1 MGQVACGDV
10 YDEQLPHNQGFDY
23 AEYSPY
29 NGAIWGWQ
37 DSAEFPRK
45 YAGTAAKSPFWLDVP
60 EDYFE
65 RFDMEPHFIW
75 EGRPGEKP
83 KKVMPANCET
93 YQEIDNR
100 RTDAINKYVKDHAKS
115 DKPFFIYFPSDATN

>member
-1 MGQVACGDV
+1 
-10 YDEQLPHNQGFDY
+10 
-23 AEYSPY
+23 
-29 NGAIWGWQ
+29 
-37 DSAEFPRK
+37 
-45 YAGTAAKSPFWLDVP
+45 LDVP

-65 RFDMEPHFIW
+65 RFGMEPHFIW

-100 RTDAINKYVKDHAKS
+100 RTDAIK
-115 DKPFFIYFPSDATN
+115 ATNPSLSIFRRMQPTRFAQAPRSSGSRSTWTALTTWRSPWPNTTVTWVGYFKT